1 MGAEFFTAPNPPLGA
16 VFTYYLKNGV
26 KSQQAIRRE
35 REIEIE
41 QAGGNTPYPAWDA
54 VRAEDQEEDPAVY
67 LMVRD
72 SDGNIVRQVAGEAE
86 EGLHRSAWDLRLPP
100 PDPVDLEDTGDRP
113 YWELPPVGPLALP
126 GEYTARLAVQ
136 IDGVLEEVGAS
147 QGFTVKSLEASPEI
161 TDDRRALQAFHLKA
175 ADMQRAVTG
184 TVSAIAELEVRIA
197 HIRAAIVQTPA
208 VSEAERVVLREIAA
222 RLADISVAI
231 NGDSVVTSRNEP
243 APMSIASRAQALY
256 SGLVFSQS
264 AVAGLY
270 KESYQIAASEFSAAL
285 ASLRLLEADLGA
297 LEKSLEVK
305 GAPWTPGR
313 IPDWSI
319 D

>member
-1 MGAEFFTAPNPPLGA
+1 
-16 VFTYYLKNGV
+16 
-26 KSQQAIRRE
+26 
-35 REIEIE
+35 
-41 QAGGNTPYPAWDA
+41 
-54 VRAEDQEEDPAVY
+54 
-67 LMVRD
+67 
-72 SDGNIVRQVAGEAE
+72 
-86 EGLHRSAWDLRLPP
+86 
-100 PDPVDLEDTGDRP
+100 
-113 YWELPPVGPLALP
+113 
-126 GEYTARLAVQ
+126 VQ
-136 IDGVLEEVGAS
+136 IDGVLQEVGAG

-161 TDDRRALQAFHLKA
+161 TDDRRALQAFHIKA

-184 TVSAIAELEVRIA
+184 TVLAIAELEVRIA

-208 VSEAERVVLREIAA
+208 ASEAERAVLREISA

-231 NGDSVVTSRNEP
+231 NGDTVVTSRNEP

-285 ASLRLLEADLGA
+285 ATLRLLEADLGA
-297 LEKSLEVK
+297 LERSLEVK

-313 IPDWSI
+313 IPDWSV